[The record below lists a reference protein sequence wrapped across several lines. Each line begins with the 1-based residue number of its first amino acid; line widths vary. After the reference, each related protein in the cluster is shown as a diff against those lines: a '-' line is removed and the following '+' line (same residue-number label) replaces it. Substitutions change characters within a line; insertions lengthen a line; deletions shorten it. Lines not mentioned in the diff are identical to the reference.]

1 MNVTKS
7 KENYFLIKS
16 KNMKDN
22 KNQQSMTYNIREE
35 RLKASQEK
43 KLKVDEVMENAKKH
57 FEEIFNRI

>member
-1 MNVTKS
+1 
-7 KENYFLIKS
+7 
-16 KNMKDN
+16 MKDN